1 MSKVPHYDE
10 TKASSPGLPM
20 SPGDIPSPTDLREE
34 ALRLLEFDLVR
45 EQLARYTTYSPA
57 MELARR
63 LAPSYDAADVLRR
76 QEETLEGRR
85 FLDGG
90 LVLDLEEAKDLRD
103 PLQRAALGGVLAGEE
118 LRDLHDTL
126 NAFQGA
132 REAVL
137 RGKDMPLLRSMAQGL
152 PVLREL
158 EKEIFRSIGRSGE
171 VLDSASPA
179 LRELR
184 SEARSAHQ
192 QLQEALERTLR
203 RMERHNVLQEPI
215 ITQRNGRMVLL
226 VKTDMKQRL
235 PGIVHDVSDSGA
247 TLFVEPTSGIEL
259 GNLWRELSL
268 AQQREEE
275 RVLRSLSAEV
285 EAHSSHLLRGLD
297 LLAQLDLAF
306 AKARYAHA
314 IKGSPPT
321 LIDAESPYI
330 WLSDARHPLLGK
342 AAVPISLKI
351 GDQWP
356 VLLVTGPN
364 AGGKTVALKTLGLI
378 TLMAQAGLHVPAQE
392 AALTLFDGVYS
403 DIGDQQSIQRSLSTF
418 SSHIQNLRAVMQQ
431 ATEKSLVL
439 VDELGT
445 STDPEEGA
453 ALAKAILLYFAQR
466 GITLMATTHQR
477 DVSSFAQEQTG
488 MINASVELDPR
499 TLAPT
504 YQLTLGLP
512 GRSYALTIAAR
523 LGLSQ
528 DIIDNA
534 EALRSPEHRRA
545 EGLLKELQEE
555 RHLAGE
561 KRKEAEEALSRAD
574 IKNAELEEQ
583 LASIDDRRSEL
594 LEEAG
599 HQFRQR
605 VEDVAKRLRAAERA
619 MEDPPPWPVE
629 ADEAP
634 EPVLPAAPPADQVEE
649 SPIPESAVGEGSE
662 RELVAALSLLE
673 ARKEVARIRRELR
686 SRDWQPVPSRRSDW
700 LKGLRAGDRVYLRGI
715 PRPVEVIRPPDD
727 TGSVEVLLGTM
738 RARLPV
744 HQIARPARAETGPA
758 RDAVYYSRSSRG
770 PVDTELNLRG
780 ARVEDAIDRIEVW
793 LSDAVQAGLSS
804 VRVSHGV
811 GTGALRSAIREHL
824 SHHPLV
830 KAAGSDENART
841 DGVTVIE
848 LV

>member
-1 MSKVPHYDE
+1 MTSLE
-10 TKASSPGLPM
+10 TPPDSS
-20 SPGDIPSPTDLREE
+20 SPTDLREE
-34 ALRLLEFDLVR
+34 ALRLLEFELVR
-45 EQLARYTTYSPA
+45 EQLARYTTYSQA
-57 MELARR
+57 MELARS
-63 LAPSYDAADVLRR
+63 LAPSYDAADVSRR
-76 QEETLEGRR
+76 QEETLEARR

-90 LVLDLEEAKDLRD
+90 LVLDLEEAKDLRG

-126 NAFQGA
+126 NAFQDA
-132 REAVL
+132 RGAVL
-137 RGKDMPLLRSMAQGL
+137 RGKEMPLLRSMAQGL

-297 LLAQLDLAF
+297 LLAQLDLAL

-314 IKGSPPT
+314 IRGSPPT
-321 LIDAESPYI
+321 LIDAEGPYI

-342 AAVPISLKI
+342 GAVPISLKI

-418 SSHIQNLRAVMQQ
+418 SSHIQNLRAVMEQ
-431 ATEKSLVL
+431 ATGKSLVL

-477 DVSSFAQEQTG
+477 DVSSFAQEQPG

-504 YQLTLGLP
+504 YRLTLGLP

-523 LGLSQ
+523 LGLAQ

-574 IKNAELEEQ
+574 IRNAELEEQ
-583 LASIDDRRSEL
+583 LASIEDRRSEL

-599 HQFRQR
+599 HRFRQR

-619 MEDPPPWPVE
+619 MEEPPPRPVE

-634 EPVLPAAPPADQVEE
+634 EPVLPAAPPADRVQENPV
-649 SPIPESAVGEGSE
+649 PESAVGEGSE
-662 RELVAALSLLE
+662 REPVAAPSLLE

-738 RARLPV
+738 RARMPV
-744 HQIARPARAETGPA
+744 HQIARPARAETGPP
-758 RDAVYYSRSSRG
+758 RDAVYYSRSRSSRG

-804 VRVSHGV
+804 VRISHGV

-830 KAAGSDENART
+830 KAAGSDESART
-841 DGVTVIE
+841 DGVTVVE